1 MLFGCC
7 PGAAVVTAEVDPDDD
22 PDDDPADDDPATP
35 DPEPDPDPD
44 DTAEAE
50 VEVERELS
58 VDIFLA
64 EVVGSAM
71 VMVSPSSLWCPEEE
85 ESLSRQLHED
95 EEEDFLKNDRRRQ
108 NCAKAFKDVY
118 CSQGNV
124 KL

>member
-1 MLFGCC
+1 MLLGCC

-22 PDDDPADDDPATP
+22 PADDDPATP
-35 DPEPDPDPD
+35 DPDPDPDPD

-95 EEEDFLKNDRRRQ
+95 EEEDFLKNDKRRQ
-108 NCAKAFKDVY
+108 NCAKTFKDVN
-118 CSQGNV
+118 CSQKTV
-124 KL
+124 EL